1 MLNIKKI
8 RIFVALVISINSMCT
23 HATEFNTDVLDAVD
37 VENIDISQFSN
48 VGYIMPGEYELSI
61 IKNG

>member
-1 MLNIKKI
+1 MP
-8 RIFVALVISINSMCT
+8 
-23 HATEFNTDVLDAVD
+23 VD

-61 IKNG
+61 IKNGQSLGEQQKIKVIPNIDIFQQTISCYLFT